1 MVLFAIFCPIVA
13 AVLIML
19 GAPARKTALA
29 ASVLTFAVAL
39 FLFASLD
46 HGNADFQHV
55 TSFSI
60 SPEWRLSFTTGVD
73 GLSVIMVLL
82 ASIVTLAA
90 VWFAGSIER
99 YENAFYACL
108 LFISGGAI
116 GAFASI
122 DLFFF
127 YAFHE
132 LALIPTFLL
141 IGIWGSGNRVAAA
154 WKITIYLAIGSFILL
169 LGLILLY
176 QSFPLPSRSFDIRVL
191 RTAAGM
197 GQIAP
202 DAQRH
207 VYLLLLIGFGILI
220 SLFPFHTWA
229 PEAYAAAPAPAAMLH
244 AGVLKKFGLYGLLRL
259 AIPMLPE
266 GARHWATLLIVLL
279 LGNIIYVGLVTIA
292 QKRLDWMLGYSSVM
306 HMGYIFLGIASF
318 GVLGATGA
326 VVLMFAHGL
335 SIALLFGIAGEL
347 RRRTGTLAFDE
358 LGGIARVMPFA
369 GLVFGLGVFA
379 AIGLP
384 GFANFAG
391 EIMIFFGAFR
401 NGWEIGQFHIF
412 QIATVLALW
421 GVVLSTVYMLRAYRK
436 TFLGSIREQWQKL
449 PDLSPALR
457 VPVTLLV
464 AALLCFGFF
473 PQFFVRNV
481 APTFGTLSS
490 PKSDMQTCSHGAMSP
505 CNSRSSIAQAPRR
518 SEAAKELA
526 AYDSIT
532 APLLEIA
539 VLVLGMVILMIEA
552 FVGKIDKRVLAF
564 AAITGLAIVL
574 LATFFVAPSP
584 APSQAT
590 GFWSFYTEDRMAI
603 FFKQFALLTTILVL
617 IMMIDYA
624 PVVRSF
630 FPGAAPHTGLGEFVA
645 LPLFTCAGLMYLV
658 SAIDFVFIFV
668 ALELVTVSFY
678 VLVSFTRRNPT
689 TLEAGTKYLV
699 LSALSTAF
707 LVYGIAWIFGATGQ
721 TNLYR
726 LTAALANAGADSGAA
741 LLGMVFVLVA
751 LGFKIAAVP
760 FQIWV
765 PDVYQGAP
773 TPVTAYLSVGS
784 KAAGFVVLIRV
795 LQPFMNLPQTE
806 RLIFVIA
813 LLTLIYGN
821 LAALPQTNLK
831 RLLAYSSIAHAGY
844 LLIGVVC
851 FDVGA
856 ITFYLVAYL
865 LMTLLSFAVLV
876 IVAQQTGEEISDF
889 DGLAK
894 RSPFLAFAMLIGMVS
909 LAGVPF
915 TAGFLGKFYIFYA
928 ALLQRQIALV
938 VVGVITVGCGFY
950 YYLKVV
956 RAMYWQSDSKTDA
969 IPVSGLSRV
978 AISALI
984 VATICLGVYPQP
996 ILDAL
1001 KH

>member
-1 MVLFAIFCPIVA
+1 M
-13 AVLIML
+13 
-19 GAPARKTALA
+19 T
-29 ASVLTFAVAL
+29 
-39 FLFASLD
+39 
-46 HGNADFQHV
+46 
-55 TSFSI
+55 
-60 SPEWRLSFTTGVD
+60 
-73 GLSVIMVLL
+73 
-82 ASIVTLAA
+82 
-90 VWFAGSIER
+90 
-99 YENAFYACL
+99 
-108 LFISGGAI
+108 
-116 GAFASI
+116 
-122 DLFFF
+122 
-127 YAFHE
+127 
-132 LALIPTFLL
+132 
-141 IGIWGSGNRVAAA
+141 
-154 WKITIYLAIGSFILL
+154 
-169 LGLILLY
+169 
-176 QSFPLPSRSFDIRVL
+176 
-191 RTAAGM
+191 
-197 GQIAP
+197 
-202 DAQRH
+202 
-207 VYLLLLIGFGILI
+207 
-220 SLFPFHTWA
+220 
-229 PEAYAAAPAPAAMLH
+229 
-244 AGVLKKFGLYGLLRL
+244 
-259 AIPMLPE
+259 
-266 GARHWATLLIVLL
+266 
-279 LGNIIYVGLVTIA
+279 
-292 QKRLDWMLGYSSVM
+292 
-306 HMGYIFLGIASF
+306 
-318 GVLGATGA
+318 
-326 VVLMFAHGL
+326 
-335 SIALLFGIAGEL
+335 
-347 RRRTGTLAFDE
+347 
-358 LGGIARVMPFA
+358 
-369 GLVFGLGVFA
+369 
-379 AIGLP
+379 
-384 GFANFAG
+384 
-391 EIMIFFGAFR
+391 
-401 NGWEIGQFHIF
+401 
-412 QIATVLALW
+412 
-421 GVVLSTVYMLRAYRK
+421 
-436 TFLGSIREQWQKL
+436 
-449 PDLSPALR
+449 
-457 VPVTLLV
+457 
-464 AALLCFGFF
+464 
-473 PQFFVRNV
+473 
-481 APTFGTLSS
+481 
-490 PKSDMQTCSHGAMSP
+490 
-505 CNSRSSIAQAPRR
+505 
-518 SEAAKELA
+518 
-526 AYDSIT
+526 SIT

-552 FVGKIDKRVLAF
+552 FAGKIDKRVLAF

-584 APSQAT
+584 APSHAT
-590 GFWSFYTEDRMAI
+590 GFWSFYTADRMAI

-624 PVVRSF
+624 PVVCSF

-678 VLVSFTRRNPT
+678 VLVSFTRRNPA

-784 KAAGFVVLIRV
+784 KAAGFVVLLRV

-806 RLIFVIA
+806 RLIFVLA

-851 FDVGA
+851 FDVRA

-865 LMTLLSFAVLV
+865 LMTLLSFAVLI

-889 DGLAK
+889 DGLAR

-928 ALLQRQIALV
+928 AVLQRQIALV
-938 VVGVITVGCGFY
+938 AVGVITVGCGFY

-969 IPVSGLSRV
+969 IPVNGLSRV
-978 AISALI
+978 AITVLI

-1001 KH
+1001 KR